1 MEFRGIMGG
10 FYRISEWIMRFSV
23 TNVLWLLCS
32 APFFFFLLVKLLVM
46 QQNMLNESITMN
58 WMMGISAPFTLF
70 PATAAMFSVGR
81 KWVMGDTDV
90 KLLKTF
96 FKSYKENYKQ
106 AMVGGIFYTLLFV
119 IMYVDYTV
127 YMTQLKSMQIIG
139 FVMLGLLIVLFVS
152 LFNFF
157 SMVAHYHMK
166 TVQLVKNSILLT
178 LLRPFRIIMT
188 TVVSGAILYFSLFK
202 WPFLLIFF
210 AGSVIAYYAFFNF
223 YAVYQKMQ
231 DQHQRMQEQEEAG
244 EEPEMDSDTEVP
256 FDEVDHA
263 PVKELEDGN
272 RYSRP

>member
-1 MEFRGIMGG
+1 MGG

-32 APFFFFLLVKLLVM
+32 SPFFFFLLVKLLVM
-46 QQNMLNESITMN
+46 QQNFLNESITMN
-58 WMMGISAPFTLF
+58 WMMGIVAPFTLF
-70 PATAAMFSVGR
+70 PATAAMFSVAR
-81 KWVMGDTDV
+81 KWVMGETDV
-90 KLLKTF
+90 KLLGTF

-127 YMTQLKSMQIIG
+127 YMTQLKSFQAIG
-139 FVMLGLLIVLFVS
+139 FVMLGFLIVLFVS

-157 SMVAHYHMK
+157 SMVSHYHMK

-178 LLRPFRIIMT
+178 LLRPLRIIMT

-210 AGSVIAYYAFFNF
+210 SGAIIAYYAFFNF
-223 YAVYQKMQ
+223 YAVFQKMQ
-231 DQHQRMQEQEEAG
+231 EQHERAQEQAEEG
-244 EEPEMDSDTEVP
+244 EKAEPDPDAEVP
-256 FDEVDHA
+256 FEAVDHA
-263 PVKELEDGN
+263 PVKESVEEN
-272 RYSRP
+272 RYAPK